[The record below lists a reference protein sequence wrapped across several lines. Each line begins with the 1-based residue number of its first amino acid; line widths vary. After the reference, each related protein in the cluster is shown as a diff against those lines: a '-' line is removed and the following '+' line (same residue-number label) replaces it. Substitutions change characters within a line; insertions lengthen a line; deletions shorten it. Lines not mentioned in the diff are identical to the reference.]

1 MNMEQ
6 SLGLGKSCPDTAAER
21 RRLQL
26 YINLK
31 LSSTGQPTSHT
42 GGDEE
47 FLSIAHDLLASY
59 REKNRL
65 LMNYQCPIDQRIQ
78 TFLDSYLQDCGDD
91 SHVRLPSN
99 SIVLDRYGVARELSL
114 PSDSDAFKSDIV
126 SSYRVKQGI
135 LHNPANDRRTTKG
148 SFHIAEGGLPIP
160 GDKKAVPK
168 IAYVRFPVIAPHRVP
183 RNSRYRS
190 RKKHGNP
197 LFRTG

>member
-47 FLSIAHDLLASY
+47 FLSIAHDLLA
-59 REKNRL
+59 
-65 LMNYQCPIDQRIQ
+65 
-78 TFLDSYLQDCGDD
+78 
-91 SHVRLPSN
+91 
-99 SIVLDRYGVARELSL
+99 
-114 PSDSDAFKSDIV
+114 
-126 SSYRVKQGI
+126 SYRVKQGI